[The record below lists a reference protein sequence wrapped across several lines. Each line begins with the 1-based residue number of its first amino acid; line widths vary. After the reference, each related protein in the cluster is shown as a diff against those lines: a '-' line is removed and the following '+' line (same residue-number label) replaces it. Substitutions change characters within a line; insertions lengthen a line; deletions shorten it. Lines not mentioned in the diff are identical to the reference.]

1 MNLRFKRMTGET
13 IFEIANF
20 VERDMA
26 PPNTLVVID
35 GVKYFTRRH
44 ERVYQ
49 TLVLGTVSFFDIY
62 VQNEEEYVK
71 EKNTEMNNGLPQSL

>member
-1 MNLRFKRMTGET
+1 MNLRFKRMSGET
-13 IFEIANF
+13 IFEISNF

-35 GVKYFTRRH
+35 GVKYFTRHH

-49 TLVLGTVSFFDIY
+49 TLTLGTASFFDIY
-62 VQNEEEYVK
+62 VQNEEEYDLENK
-71 EKNTEMNNGLPQSL
+71 Q